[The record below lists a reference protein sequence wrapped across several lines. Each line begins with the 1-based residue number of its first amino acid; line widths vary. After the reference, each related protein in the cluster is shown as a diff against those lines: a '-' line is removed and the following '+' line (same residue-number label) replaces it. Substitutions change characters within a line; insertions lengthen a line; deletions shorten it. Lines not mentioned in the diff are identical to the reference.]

1 MDSVNNYRTR
11 DNSGDKHPMSKLTSL
26 EVLEIRRLADNGVS
40 RAAIQVRFG
49 VSKTTIA
56 NIILRKTWGN
66 I

>member
-1 MDSVNNYRTR
+1 
-11 DNSGDKHPMSKLTSL
+11 MSKLTGV

-40 RAAIQVRFG
+40 RAAIQDRFG
-49 VSKTTIA
+49 VSKTTVS